1 MFIKQ
6 VSVFLENT
14 KGTLRQMTQVLGE
27 SGINLLA
34 MSVADTAGFGIVRLI
49 VRSADVEK
57 TVSVL
62 RAEGDIARV
71 NDVVCVQ
78 IPHRPLGLANV
89 LRVLEEKGV
98 SIEYSY
104 SFCRSTID
112 DAVIILRPS
121 DKKVCVQAL
130 EEAGIRVIA
139 QEEVDGF

>member
-6 VSVFLENT
+6 ISVFLENT
-14 KGTLRQMTQVLGE
+14 KGTLRQMTQLLGE

-34 MSVADTAGFGIVRLI
+34 MSVADTSGFGIVRLI
-49 VRSADVEK
+49 VKSSDVDK
-57 TVSVL
+57 TVSTL
-62 RAEGDIARV
+62 RADGDIARV
-71 NDVVCVQ
+71 NDVVCVS
-78 IPHRPLGLANV
+78 IPHKPMGLATV

-121 DKKVCVQAL
+121 DKNVCVQAL
-130 EEAGIRVIA
+130 SDAGIRMVS
-139 QEEVDGF
+139 QEEVDQF